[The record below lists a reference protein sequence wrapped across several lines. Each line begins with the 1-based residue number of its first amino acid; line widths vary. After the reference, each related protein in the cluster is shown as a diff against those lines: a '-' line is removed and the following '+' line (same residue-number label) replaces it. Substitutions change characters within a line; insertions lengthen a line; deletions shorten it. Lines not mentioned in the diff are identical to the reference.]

1 MLKTS
6 SGVKGLTTS
15 AGIWSTA
22 CIGIAI
28 GYGYY
33 FLAIVSWVFLIIV
46 LYALKYMEMW
56 HRGKR
61 SKNMVLTIED
71 TKSIPALME
80 VVKEIDNKILSI
92 EKNLTNL
99 CLN

>member
-1 MLKTS
+1 
-6 SGVKGLTTS
+6 
-15 AGIWSTA
+15 
-22 CIGIAI
+22 
-28 GYGYY
+28 
-33 FLAIVSWVFLIIV
+33 
-46 LYALKYMEMW
+46 MEMW

>member
-1 MLKTS
+1 
-6 SGVKGLTTS
+6 
-15 AGIWSTA
+15 
-22 CIGIAI
+22 
-28 GYGYY
+28 
-33 FLAIVSWVFLIIV
+33 
-46 LYALKYMEMW
+46 MEMW

-92 EKNLTNL
+92 EKKSDKFVFKLTLDNKSSVDY
-99 CLN
+99 NEFITQIFNIDDSISIKST

>member
-1 MLKTS
+1 
-6 SGVKGLTTS
+6 
-15 AGIWSTA
+15 
-22 CIGIAI
+22 
-28 GYGYY
+28 
-33 FLAIVSWVFLIIV
+33 
-46 LYALKYMEMW
+46 MEMW
-56 HRGKR
+56 QRGKR

-80 VVKEIDNKILSI
+80 VVKEIDNKMLSI